1 VFVAG
6 GDGPYYNGG
15 GGYRGGGGGG
25 GGGSGGGGGNGQ
37 DGGNGNQQQGG
48 DGQRGQA
55 PSPAPTPPP
64 TPPPGSN
71 TTVIN
76 NNYVNV
82 SGNNTTANLNKC
94 AGPPLEQGG
103 PSYVHLYGECC
114 CCE

>member
-1 VFVAG
+1 M
-6 GDGPYYNGG
+6 
-15 GGYRGGGGGG
+15 
-25 GGGSGGGGGNGQ
+25 
-37 DGGNGNQQQGG
+37 
-48 DGQRGQA
+48 
-55 PSPAPTPPP
+55 
-64 TPPPGSN
+64 
-71 TTVIN
+71 IN